1 MRGNSLYSIIGL
13 IVAVIIIIVF
23 LRVLG
28 LF

>member
-28 LF
+28 IF

>member
-1 MRGNSLYSIIGL
+1 MRGNSLYGIIGL